1 MANDDQPADDP
12 WLTLVEI
19 ADELRLS
26 PATIRSWIAKGLL
39 DATRS
44 GRRKWLV
51 RRSELDRM
59 LAREGDVHRQ
69 RATRQPGE
77 PMLRRWPVDIVS
89 PPGSTTWTPGE
100 RVDPDDW
107 LGVAQ
112 WEWLAAVEQSR
123 MAPPD
128 AWFTGRL
135 RHIADA
141 AVRKAGALALFDD
154 EEPVAGMTSRPR
166 TRRFSPTS
174 CAPAA
179 PDPDRAVCGPGLT
192 VGWSG
197 CPKQC
202 GLGQPRD
209 SGAHS
214 GIWRR
219 FCTTS
224 LTRWTASE
232 GLARAADG
240 LDQLQQ
246 ELQQEL
252 QQPLL

>member
-1 MANDDQPADDP
+1 MASDDQPADDP

-77 PMLRRWPVDIVS
+77 PTLRRWPVDTVS
-89 PPGSTTWTPGE
+89 PPGSPTWTPGD
-100 RVDPDDW
+100 RVDLEDW

-154 EEPVAGMTSRPR
+154 DEPVRWDDE
-166 TRRFSPTS
+166 
-174 CAPAA
+174 PAA
-179 PDPDRAVCGPGLT
+179 DAPVLSYELRPGGTRPGPSGLWAGFDRRVERLSEAMRIGT
-192 VGWSG
+192 AA
-197 CPKQC
+197 
-202 GLGQPRD
+202 GQ
-209 SGAHS
+209 
-214 GIWRR
+214 RR
-219 FCTTS
+219 ALEDLATS
-224 LTRWTASE
+224 LYDI
-232 GLARAADG
+232 ADA
-240 LDQLQQ
+240 LDSQREPRQSR
-246 ELQQEL
+246 
-252 QQPLL
+252 